1 MNWLKRFLTRA
12 QTERQAALQ
21 HARTQ
26 FAQFRKLLDYH
37 YQILGKLSS
46 LEANHQKGLLT
57 DIPAVWDEFVLLQQ
71 QVNELID
78 GTVELGGEKYE
89 PLRAQLG
96 VIVRD
101 VEQFLPAYRPV
112 QPDAFTLSLSELGK
126 DRAPSVG
133 TKNANLGEMKSKI
146 GLPVPDG
153 FAISA
158 WAYRYF
164 VETNQLQDRI
174 DRLLANVQISRYS
187 DLVLVSEDIREM
199 VNFRSVPEDL
209 AEAILT
215 AFDRLA
221 AGHEGNGYALRSSA
235 VGEDTSL
242 TFAGQYVTLLNVR
255 REVLLDRYKEILA
268 SKFTPSAI
276 HYLMRHRLSEINL
289 AMGVVC
295 MEMVDSAASGVVY
308 TRDPIDPDSSH
319 LVVNSIFGLG
329 AYLVDGVLTPDV
341 FHVSRD
347 DKEIVWSRLARKPVK
362 LTLNPSGGVHE
373 VAVPESQQAT
383 ASLSAAHLRQLAE
396 FALKV
401 EEHYGCPQDI
411 EWALDSSG
419 QLYLLQAR
427 QLKSIRPCIGV
438 RIPEGVTPKVLLEGG
453 TPICCGGGTGRV
465 HHLTALAALDAVPSG
480 AVLVAEHPSPSLV
493 SVLPRIKALV
503 TVIGGTASH
512 LATLAR
518 EVGVPTLVGMA
529 DAARL
534 PEGAEVTVDAGTGI
548 IYDGS
553 HPEWL
558 VAPEKPEPAGS
569 DVPEGGV
576 VGEIV
581 ARITRLN
588 VIRPNDPAFIP
599 ANCNTLHD
607 ILRFVHQKAIEEIFS
622 KLKGTG
628 HKDDIGLRLRTKIPL
643 SISMIYLDRDP
654 SELSGKKWIPDNN
667 IDSPPMQSF
676 WNGVLD
682 EGWPSTPVPADLKG
696 FLAVVGTNIQ
706 EGHLPEFSESSY
718 AFISHDFMML
728 NLRMG
733 YHFSTIEAL
742 ATGEPA
748 ENYIRMQF
756 KLGGAPLE
764 RRVRRIWLLCEL
776 LSRMGFENSCE
787 ADYLDSIAA
796 YVDRDSVLARL
807 RLLGR
812 ITVLTKQ
819 LDMSL
824 SSDARAKWCL
834 DSFSEKLGLSK
845 TGA

>member
-1 MNWLKRFLTRA
+1 MNWLKRFFTRA

-21 HARTQ
+21 HARAQ
-26 FAQFRKLLDYH
+26 FSQFRKLLDHH
-37 YQILGKLSS
+37 YQILGRLSS

-57 DIPAVWDEFVLLQQ
+57 DINAVWDDFVMLQQ
-71 QVNELID
+71 QVSELID
-78 GTVELGGEKYE
+78 GMVKLGGARYA
-89 PLRAQLG
+89 PLRTQLG
-96 VIVRD
+96 VIVQG
-101 VEQFLPAYRPV
+101 VEQYLPAYRPV
-112 QPDAFTLSLSELGK
+112 QPDDFTVPLLEVGR
-126 DRAPSVG
+126 DRAHSVG
-133 TKNANLGEMKSKI
+133 TKNANLGEMKSRL

-158 WAYRYF
+158 WAYRHF
-164 VETNQLQDRI
+164 VETNDLQERI
-174 DRLLANVQISRYS
+174 DRLLADVQISRYG
-187 DLVLVSEDIREM
+187 DLVLISEDIREM
-199 VNFRSVPEDL
+199 VNFRSVPDDL
-209 AEAILT
+209 AEAILS

-221 AGHEGNGYALRSSA
+221 SGSEQTGYALRSSA

-242 TFAGQYVTLLNVR
+242 TFAGQYVTLLNVN

-295 MEMVDSAASGVVY
+295 MAMVDSVASGVVY

-319 LVVNSIFGLG
+319 LVINSIFGLG
-329 AYLVDGVLTPDV
+329 SYLVDGVITPDV

-347 DKEIVWSRLARKPVK
+347 ERNIVWSKIARKPVK
-362 LTLNPSGGVHE
+362 LTSHPAGGVHE
-373 VAVPESQQAT
+373 VAIPDSQQSL
-383 ASLSAAHLRQLAE
+383 ASLSPDHIRQLAD
-396 FALKV
+396 
-401 EEHYGCPQDI
+401 G
-411 EWALDSSG
+411 SG

-427 QLKSIRPCIGV
+427 PLKSIRPHVGIRVPDGL
-438 RIPEGVTPKVLLEGG
+438 TPQILLEGG
-453 TPICCGGGTGRV
+453 TPICCGGGAGRV

-493 SVLPRIKALV
+493 SVLPRISALV

-518 EVGVPTLVGMA
+518 EVGVPTVVG
-529 DAARL
+529 L
-534 PEGAEVTVDAGTGI
+534 PEAANLPDGAEVTVDAGSGTF
-548 IYDGS
+548 YDGY
-553 HPEWL
+553 HPEWI
-558 VAPEKPEPAGS
+558 VSPETIESAPTEFS
-569 DVPEGGV
+569 DSGAVT
-576 VGEIV
+576 EIV
-581 ARITRLN
+581 SRIARLN
-588 VIRPNDPAFIP
+588 VIRPNDPAFVP
-599 ANCNTLHD
+599 SNCNTLHD
-607 ILRFVHQKAIEEIFS
+607 IIRFIHQKAIEEIFS
-622 KLKGTG
+622 ELKGTG
-628 HKDDIGLRLRTKIPL
+628 HKDDIGLRLKTKIPL
-643 SISMIYLDRDP
+643 IISMIYLDRDP
-654 SELSGKKWIPDNN
+654 SELTGKRWILDNV
-667 IDSPPMQSF
+667 IESSPMQSF

-706 EGHLPEFSESSY
+706 EGHQPEFSESSY
-718 AFISHDFMML
+718 AFISDEFMML

-764 RRVRRIWLLCEL
+764 RRVRRIWLICEL
-776 LSRMGFENSCE
+776 LSKMGFENSCE

-796 YVDRDSVLARL
+796 YIDRDSVLARL

-812 ITVLTKQ
+812 LTVLTKQ

-824 SSDARAKWCL
+824 SSDARAKWYL
-834 DSFSEKLGLSK
+834 DTFSEKLSLNK